1 MRSRFKSF
9 DLVLILCLMLP
20 HNRTNTHAEEQ
31 PSGEASAASEEMHGW
46 STFLGPTG
54 DGKSP
59 ETGILTEWTEGG
71 LEVVWQK
78 QVGEGYGIGAV
89 SQGRYFHFDRHGDQ
103 ARLTCMSASTGAA
116 QWTFEYTTSYTDRY
130 GYDGGPRCSPIV
142 DDDRV
147 YLYGAEGMLHCLRV
161 EDGGGVWKVD
171 TCAEFGVVQNFFGVG
186 SNPVVFKEL
195 LLVMVG
201 GSPLKFELQSPRL
214 LDRIPGKWHGSCG
227 VRQAVGKSG
236 LQGR

>member
-9 DLVLILCLMLP
+9 DLVLILCLILP
-20 HNRTNTHAEEQ
+20 HKKTNTHAEEQ

-59 ETGILTEWTEGG
+59 ETGILTEWPEGG

-78 QVGEGYGIGAV
+78 HVGEGYGIGAV

-161 EDGGGVWKVD
+161 EGVCGETAD
-171 TCAEFGVVQNFFGVG
+171 
-186 SNPVVFKEL
+186 EL
-195 LLVMVG
+195 LHGSGLFLNNLSDGRNIARVDILQTCDRSG
-201 GSPLKFELQSPRL
+201 GFRAFAHSLQLLGQIPQLLRQAFAL
-214 LDRIPGKWHGSCG
+214 LD
-227 VRQAVGKSG
+227 
-236 LQGR
+236 